1 MNLILENSP
10 DVPYFTDVGA
20 TLQALG
26 VEPEA
31 YDWLLS
37 DVECNKPMPE
47 LAAGGQWLTGNEF
60 SQLLKRAPIQ
70 FIWGVLSAVTP
81 GARPVVDVAPFAD
94 GNPDFWRVPECPPQL
109 PGAALEI
116 VCWDSSATLLIGIS
130 EEMADRFVHAFPDA
144 KRLTPANP
152 LGRV

>member
-10 DVPYFTDVGA
+10 DVPYFTDVSA
-20 TLQALG
+20 TLRTLG

-31 YDWLLS
+31 YDWHLS
-37 DVECNKPMPE
+37 DVECSMSVPE
-47 LAAGGQWLTGNEF
+47 LAAGCQWLTGNEL

-70 FIWGVLSAVTP
+70 FIWGVLSAFAP
-81 GARPVVDVAPFAD
+81 GVRPVVDVAPFAD
-94 GNPDFWRVPECPPQL
+94 SNPDFWRIPDCPPQL

-130 EEMADRFVHAFPDA
+130 EEMADKFVHAFPDA
-144 KRLTPANP
+144 KPLTSANP
-152 LGRV
+152 LGEV

>member
-10 DVPYFTDVGA
+10 DVPYFTDVGT

-26 VEPEA
+26 VDPEA
-31 YDWLLS
+31 YDWHLS
-37 DVECNKPMPE
+37 DVECNKLVPE
-47 LAAGGQWLTGNEF
+47 LGADGQWLTGNEF
-60 SQLLKRAPIQ
+60 SQLLKRVPIQ

-81 GARPVVDVAPFAD
+81 GIRPVVDVAPFAY
-94 GNPDFWRVPECPPQL
+94 GNPDFWRIPECPPQL

-130 EEMADRFVHAFPDA
+130 EEMAGRFVQAFPDT
-144 KRLTPANP
+144 KPLTPADP